1 VDLTGGSNLT
11 DLSSRFDT
19 KPYLI
24 PHSDIVA
31 LLVLAHQTHI
41 HNLITLATYEVQAAP
56 QDEHL
61 VQEDGELLARAML
74 FSGAAPLEPITGTS
88 GFAAEFSARGPR
100 DQKGRSLR
108 ELDLTHRLLRYP
120 LSYLIYSKSF
130 DEMPPAVK
138 NYVVRRIGE
147 VLSGRDQSP
156 EFQHLSKEDR
166 QAILEIL
173 KDTKPGL
180 GY

>member
-1 VDLTGGSNLT
+1 
-11 DLSSRFDT
+11 
-19 KPYLI
+19 
-24 PHSDIVA
+24 DIVA
-31 LLVLAHQTHI
+31 LMVLAHQTHI
-41 HNLITLATYEVQAAP
+41 HNLITLATYEVNASP

-61 VQEDGELLARAML
+61 VQEDGELLVRAML
-74 FSGAAPLEPITGTS
+74 FSGAPPFVEPIAGTS

-130 DEMPPAVK
+130 DEMPASVRS
-138 NYVVRRIGE
+138 YVVRRIGE
-147 VLSGRDQSP
+147 VLGGQDQSP

-173 KDTKPGL
+173 RDTKPGF
-180 GY
+180 